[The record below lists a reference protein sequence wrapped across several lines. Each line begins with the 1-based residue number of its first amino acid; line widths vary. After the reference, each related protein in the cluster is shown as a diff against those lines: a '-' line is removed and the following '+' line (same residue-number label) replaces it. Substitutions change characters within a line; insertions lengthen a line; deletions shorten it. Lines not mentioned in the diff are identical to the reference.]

1 MQSLSHK
8 SCETV
13 VCRLHFQFL
22 LTFLMWNF
30 STSNF
35 IMHHRFYCIDDG
47 KSYSEKIFAC
57 CSCLESFF
65 HLAVLPQGSTL
76 GRVLFLLYIND
87 LPRLLIFFVTFL
99 LMTQHYLFLIPIL
112 PIWRKK
118 LTSNQTVFNWLQKSK
133 LTLHLSK
140 TKTILSNNH
149 N

>member
-1 MQSLSHK
+1 
-8 SCETV
+8 
-13 VCRLHFQFL
+13 
-22 LTFLMWNF
+22 
-30 STSNF
+30 
-35 IMHHRFYCIDDG
+35 
-47 KSYSEKIFAC
+47 
-57 CSCLESFF
+57 
-65 HLAVLPQGSTL
+65 
-76 GRVLFLLYIND
+76 VLFLLYIND